1 MTTRTGP
8 AGAAGRPGLVA
19 AGLVNVQLAQ
29 HREKLKQD
37 QEPAIIHLL
46 KMEVLLGHLLL
57 SINFQESLFLL
68 LLMILKQTF
77 IMIK

>member
-37 QEPAIIHLL
+37 QEPAL
-46 KMEVLLGHLLL
+46 
-57 SINFQESLFLL
+57 
-68 LLMILKQTF
+68 ILRPQMAGKHAQDPDPNPARPRATPSSAPQV
-77 IMIK
+77 IAQ